1 MLSMNKQ
8 DQILNRL
15 ATNFGVKVG
24 QLEGEK
30 AVLQIEL
37 ELVSKENEELRKE
50 IEELKKEEEEP
61 SDVEDY

>member
-1 MLSMNKQ
+1 MNKQ

-37 ELVSKENEELRKE
+37 ELVSKENEEL
-50 IEELKKEEEEP
+50 KKEEEEP
-61 SDVEDY
+61 LDVEN